1 MPVLFIYRASLTIYT
16 ISGTV
21 SLHDFSGDSFLLKSF
36 RNSFC
41 KFELYLTSCAIMAKL
56 KQTYP
61 KFYLYSRLV
70 KAKLFIDRNYDNNI
84 NLHNIAMEGY
94 FSKFHFIRLFK
105 LIYGHTPHQYM
116 MRVRIENAKE
126 LLRKDFSISD
136 SCFKVGFDSIT
147 SFSGLFRKIEGKTP
161 SEYQRAYRLR
171 QENIKNKPQYF
182 IPHCFAEQNGWSK
195 NSNFR
200 EVI

>member
-1 MPVLFIYRASLTIYT
+1 MS
-16 ISGTV
+16 
-21 SLHDFSGDSFLLKSF
+21 
-36 RNSFC
+36 
-41 KFELYLTSCAIMAKL
+41 KL

-61 KFYLYSRLV
+61 KYYLYNRLV
-70 KAKLFIDRNYDNNI
+70 KAKLFIDRNYYTDI
-84 NLHNIAMEGY
+84 NLQNIAREGY

-105 LIYGHTPHQYM
+105 LIYGNTPRRYM
-116 MRVRIENAKE
+116 TQVRIENAKE
-126 LLRKDFSISD
+126 LLRKGFKISD
-136 SCFKVGFDSIT
+136 TCFKVGFESIP

-171 QENIKNKPQYF
+171 QENIKNKPEYF
-182 IPHCFAEQNGWSK
+182 IPHCFMEQNGWSK

>member
-1 MPVLFIYRASLTIYT
+1 LT
-16 ISGTV
+16 
-21 SLHDFSGDSFLLKSF
+21 
-36 RNSFC
+36 R
-41 KFELYLTSCAIMAKL
+41 CAIMAKL

-84 NLHNIAMEGY
+84 NLHNIAREGH

-105 LIYGHTPHQYM
+105 LIYGFTPHQYM
-116 MRVRIENAKE
+116 IRVRIENAKE
-126 LLRKDFSISD
+126 LLRKDFNISD

-147 SFSGLFRKIEGKTP
+147 SFCGLFKKIEGKTP
-161 SEYQRAYRLR
+161 SQYQHAYRLR

-182 IPHCFAEQNGWSK
+182 IPHCFAEQNGWSQ